1 MVEPMRI
8 VFWLLFLL
16 KTFTFLGALVA
27 SLVLVRR
34 ASATGAYLVAAAAGL
49 QLLMT
54 CCARVSAMTTL
65 QAGGDP
71 GSLGIAMSCLDLLAQ
86 VGTLALV
93 AYAFV
98 TLSRA
103 VQASASS
110 RNAS

>member
-1 MVEPMRI
+1 MFEPMSI
-8 VFWLLFLL
+8 VAWLVFVM
-16 KTFTFLGALVA
+16 KIFAMLGAVVA
-27 SLVLVRR
+27 ALVLVRR
-34 ASATGAYLVAAAAGL
+34 ASATGAYLLAAAAGL

-54 CCARVSAMTTL
+54 CCSRASAMAMR

-71 GSLGIAMSCLDLLAQ
+71 RPFGVVLSCADLLAQ